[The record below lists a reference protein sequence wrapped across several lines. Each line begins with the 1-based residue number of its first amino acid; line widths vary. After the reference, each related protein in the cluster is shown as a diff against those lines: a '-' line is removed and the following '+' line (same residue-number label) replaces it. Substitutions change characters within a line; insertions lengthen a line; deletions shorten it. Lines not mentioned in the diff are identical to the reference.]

1 VGARSGA
8 LKGVS
13 GPLEKRGMGGAR
25 AEGSERRKSLRVRV
39 QLPCEIAH
47 AGRRVQGVVRDLS
60 AGGLSVQAD
69 VAAQEGDA
77 LALAIQPKGRDPVAI
92 EALVWHVRRVRQRRT
107 GAESARLGLVLSSAP
122 DAFLA
127 LLRPPASGDTAPD
140 EAERPAPSSESAP
153 VSSPESAA
161 AATRADAA
169 KSEPAPD
176 ADTAAASRYVVR
188 VRKRASSRTRRILVF
203 ADSAD
208 EASTSALAET
218 GPDWSV
224 LDVHASESEPAR
236 A

>member
-1 VGARSGA
+1 
-8 LKGVS
+8 
-13 GPLEKRGMGGAR
+13 MGGAR

-92 EALVWHVRRVRQRRT
+92 EALVWHVRRVRQRST

-127 LLRPPASGDTAPD
+127 LLRSPASGDA
-140 EAERPAPSSESAP
+140 ARNKAAQQAPSSEAPP

-161 AATRADAA
+161 VATGADRAQAEPGPDADAA
-169 KSEPAPD
+169 
-176 ADTAAASRYVVR
+176 AAASRYVVR

-208 EASTSALAET
+208 DASTSALAET

-224 LDVHASESEPAR
+224 LDVHVSESEPAR